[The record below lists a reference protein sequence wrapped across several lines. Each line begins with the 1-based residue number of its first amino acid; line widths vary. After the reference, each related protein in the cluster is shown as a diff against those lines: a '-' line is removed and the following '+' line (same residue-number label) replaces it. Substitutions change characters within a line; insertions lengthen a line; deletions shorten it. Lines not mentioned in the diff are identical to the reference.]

1 MIRWLCLGLWLLGLA
16 LAQNT
21 VRVVAAADL
30 QYALTEIAQRFER
43 RNAGLR
49 VELAFGS
56 SGKLYTQLMQG
67 LPADVFFS
75 ADEAF
80 PMQLQQ
86 AGRVEPGT
94 LRLYAV
100 GRLVIWASNALV
112 QQGLDPRR
120 LGPRILLDP
129 RITQLAIA
137 NPMHAPYGR
146 AGVTLLEHFG
156 LLRSTRPVRWEEMT
170 GGIAAYY
177 DLGFLR
183 RGKAGFEFVYGENIS
198 QTAQLAL
205 TSTNIG
211 LVALSLARSEA
222 MEQCRGVL
230 AGPFE
235 QPSTPQPDLRNSARP
250 EPPGG
255 SALLRVHGHR
265 RGPPGVAQIRVFA
278 AGREA
283 SPMNDPVFWQTL
295 RLNPRGRPGQ
305 HPDSAF
311 CGAAA
316 GLGAGPQAL
325 LG

>member
-1 MIRWLCLGLWLLGLA
+1 MIRWLCLGLWLLGIS

-21 VRVVAAADL
+21 VRVVAASDL
-30 QYALTEIAQRFER
+30 QYALTEIAKRFELS
-43 RNAGLR
+43 NSGWR

-56 SGKLYTQLMQG
+56 SGKFYTQLMQG
-67 LPADVFFS
+67 LPADIFFS
-75 ADEAF
+75 ADETF

-100 GRLVIWASNALV
+100 GRLVIWASNGLV

-137 NPMHAPYGR
+137 NPVHAPYGR

-183 RGKAGFEFVYGENIS
+183 RGKTSFEFVYGENIS

-205 TSTNIG
+205 SSTNIG
-211 LVALSLARSEA
+211 LIALALAKSEA
-222 MEQCRGVL
+222 MEQAGVYWL
-230 AGPFE
+230 APL
-235 QPSTPQPDLRNSARP
+235 SS
-250 EPPGG
+250 
-255 SALLRVHGHR
+255 H
-265 RGPPGVAQIRVFA
+265 
-278 AGREA
+278 
-283 SPMNDPVFWQTL
+283 L
-295 RLNPRGRPGQ
+295 RLNQTYVILRGQNRPEVQRFYEYIGTTEARQ
-305 HPDSAF
+305 VLRKYGF
-311 CGAAA
+311 
-316 GLGAGPQAL
+316 L
-325 LG
+325 LPGEKPAP

>member
-1 MIRWLCLGLWLLGLA
+1 MIRWLCLGLWLLGLG

-30 QYALTEIAQRFER
+30 QYALTEIAQRFEL
-43 RNAGLR
+43 RNSGLR
-49 VELAFGS
+49 VELTFGS

-67 LPADVFFS
+67 LPADIFFS

-100 GRLVIWASNALV
+100 GRLVIWASNGLV

-137 NPMHAPYGR
+137 NPVHAPYGR

-211 LVALSLARSEA
+211 LVALSLAKSEA
-222 MEQCRGVL
+222 MERAGVYWL
-230 AGPFE
+230 APL
-235 QPSTPQPDLRNSARP
+235 SS
-250 EPPGG
+250 
-255 SALLRVHGHR
+255 H
-265 RGPPGVAQIRVFA
+265 
-278 AGREA
+278 
-283 SPMNDPVFWQTL
+283 L
-295 RLNPRGRPGQ
+295 RLNQSYVILRGQNRPEVQRFYEYIGTAEVHQ
-305 HPDSAF
+305 VLRKYGF
-311 CGAAA
+311 
-316 GLGAGPQAL
+316 L
-325 LG
+325 LPGEKPAP

>member
-1 MIRWLCLGLWLLGLA
+1 MIRWLCLGLWLLGLG

-30 QYALTEIAQRFER
+30 QYALSEIAQRFEL
-43 RNAGLR
+43 RNPGMR
-49 VELAFGS
+49 VELTFGS

-67 LPADVFFS
+67 LPADMFFS
-75 ADEAF
+75 ADEAY

-100 GRLVIWASNALV
+100 GRLVIWASNGLV
-112 QQGLDPRR
+112 QQGLDPRQ

-146 AGVTLLEHFG
+146 AGVTFLEHFG
-156 LLRSTRPVRWEEMT
+156 FLRPTRSVRWEEMT

-211 LVALSLARSEA
+211 LVALSLAKSEA
-222 MEQCRGVL
+222 MERAGVYWL
-230 AGPFE
+230 APL
-235 QPSTPQPDLRNSARP
+235 SS
-250 EPPGG
+250 
-255 SALLRVHGHR
+255 H
-265 RGPPGVAQIRVFA
+265 
-278 AGREA
+278 
-283 SPMNDPVFWQTL
+283 L
-295 RLNPRGRPGQ
+295 RLNQTYVILRGQNRPEVQRFYEYMGTAEAHQ
-305 HPDSAF
+305 VLRKYGF
-311 CGAAA
+311 
-316 GLGAGPQAL
+316 L
-325 LG
+325 LPGEKPAP

>member
-1 MIRWLCLGLWLLGLA
+1 MIRWLCLGLWLLGLG

-30 QYALTEIAQRFER
+30 QYALTEIAQRFEL
-43 RNAGLR
+43 RNSGLR
-49 VELAFGS
+49 VELTFGS

-67 LPADVFFS
+67 LPADMFFS

-211 LVALSLARSEA
+211 LVALSLAKSEA
-222 MEQCRGVL
+222 MERAGVYWL
-230 AGPFE
+230 APL
-235 QPSTPQPDLRNSARP
+235 SS
-250 EPPGG
+250 
-255 SALLRVHGHR
+255 H
-265 RGPPGVAQIRVFA
+265 
-278 AGREA
+278 
-283 SPMNDPVFWQTL
+283 L
-295 RLNPRGRPGQ
+295 RLNQTYVILRGQNRPEVQRFYEYMGTAEAHQ
-305 HPDSAF
+305 VLRKYGF
-311 CGAAA
+311 
-316 GLGAGPQAL
+316 L
-325 LG
+325 LPGEKPAP

>member
-1 MIRWLCLGLWLLGLA
+1 MIRWLCLGLWLLGLG

-30 QYALTEIAQRFER
+30 QYALTEIAQRFEL
-43 RNAGLR
+43 RNSGLR
-49 VELAFGS
+49 VELTFGS

-67 LPADVFFS
+67 LPADMFFS

-146 AGVTLLEHFG
+146 AGVTLLENFG

-211 LVALSLARSEA
+211 LVALSLAKSEA
-222 MEQCRGVL
+222 MERAGVYWL
-230 AGPFE
+230 APL
-235 QPSTPQPDLRNSARP
+235 SS
-250 EPPGG
+250 
-255 SALLRVHGHR
+255 H
-265 RGPPGVAQIRVFA
+265 
-278 AGREA
+278 
-283 SPMNDPVFWQTL
+283 L
-295 RLNPRGRPGQ
+295 RLNQTYVILRGQNRPEVQRFYEYMGTAEAHQ
-305 HPDSAF
+305 VLRKYGF
-311 CGAAA
+311 
-316 GLGAGPQAL
+316 L
-325 LG
+325 LPGEKPAP

>member
-30 QYALTEIAQRFER
+30 QYALTEIAQGFER
-43 RNAGLR
+43 RNSGLR

-177 DLGFLR
+177 DLSFLR

-211 LVALSLARSEA
+211 LVALSLASSEA
-222 MEQCRGVL
+222 MEQAGVYWL
-230 AGPFE
+230 APL
-235 QPSTPQPDLRNSARP
+235 SS
-250 EPPGG
+250 
-255 SALLRVHGHR
+255 H
-265 RGPPGVAQIRVFA
+265 
-278 AGREA
+278 
-283 SPMNDPVFWQTL
+283 L
-295 RLNPRGRPGQ
+295 RLNQTYVILRGQNRPEVRRFYEYMGTAEAHQ
-305 HPDSAF
+305 VLRKYGF
-311 CGAAA
+311 
-316 GLGAGPQAL
+316 L
-325 LG
+325 LPGEKPAP

>member
-1 MIRWLCLGLWLLGLA
+1 MIRWLCLGLWLLGLG

-30 QYALTEIAQRFER
+30 QYALTEIAQRFEL
-43 RNAGLR
+43 RNSGLR
-49 VELAFGS
+49 VELTFGS

-67 LPADVFFS
+67 LPADMFFS

-86 AGRVEPGT
+86 SGRVEPGT

-211 LVALSLARSEA
+211 LVALSLAKSEA
-222 MEQCRGVL
+222 MERAGVYWL
-230 AGPFE
+230 APL
-235 QPSTPQPDLRNSARP
+235 SS
-250 EPPGG
+250 
-255 SALLRVHGHR
+255 H
-265 RGPPGVAQIRVFA
+265 
-278 AGREA
+278 
-283 SPMNDPVFWQTL
+283 L
-295 RLNPRGRPGQ
+295 RLNQTYVILRGQNRPEVQRFYEYMGTAEAHQ
-305 HPDSAF
+305 VLRKYGF
-311 CGAAA
+311 
-316 GLGAGPQAL
+316 L
-325 LG
+325 LPGEKPAP

>member
-1 MIRWLCLGLWLLGLA
+1 MIRWLCLGLWLLGIS

-21 VRVVAAADL
+21 VRVVAASDL
-30 QYALTEIAQRFER
+30 QYALTEIAKRFELS
-43 RNAGLR
+43 NSGLR

-56 SGKLYTQLMQG
+56 SGKFYTQLMQG
-67 LPADVFFS
+67 LPADIFFS
-75 ADEAF
+75 ADETF

-100 GRLVIWASNALV
+100 GRLVIWASNGLV

-137 NPMHAPYGR
+137 NPVHAPYGR

-183 RGKAGFEFVYGENIS
+183 RGKTSFEFVYGENIS

-205 TSTNIG
+205 SSTNIG
-211 LVALSLARSEA
+211 LIALALAKSEA
-222 MEQCRGVL
+222 MEQAGVYWL
-230 AGPFE
+230 APL
-235 QPSTPQPDLRNSARP
+235 SS
-250 EPPGG
+250 
-255 SALLRVHGHR
+255 H
-265 RGPPGVAQIRVFA
+265 
-278 AGREA
+278 
-283 SPMNDPVFWQTL
+283 L
-295 RLNPRGRPGQ
+295 RLNQTYVILRGQNRPEVQRFYEYIGTTEARQ
-305 HPDSAF
+305 VLRKYGF
-311 CGAAA
+311 
-316 GLGAGPQAL
+316 L
-325 LG
+325 LPGEKPAP

>member
-1 MIRWLCLGLWLLGLA
+1 MIRWLCLGLWLLGLG

-30 QYALTEIAQRFER
+30 QYALSEIAQRFEL
-43 RNAGLR
+43 RNPGMR
-49 VELAFGS
+49 VELTFGS

-67 LPADVFFS
+67 LPADMFFS
-75 ADEAF
+75 ADEAY

-100 GRLVIWASNALV
+100 GRLVIWASNGLV
-112 QQGLDPRR
+112 QQGLDPRQ

-146 AGVTLLEHFG
+146 AGVTFLEHFG
-156 LLRSTRPVRWEEMT
+156 FLRPTRSVRWEEMT

-177 DLGFLR
+177 NLGFLR

-211 LVALSLARSEA
+211 LVALSLAKSEA
-222 MEQCRGVL
+222 MERAGVYWL
-230 AGPFE
+230 APL
-235 QPSTPQPDLRNSARP
+235 SS
-250 EPPGG
+250 
-255 SALLRVHGHR
+255 H
-265 RGPPGVAQIRVFA
+265 
-278 AGREA
+278 
-283 SPMNDPVFWQTL
+283 L
-295 RLNPRGRPGQ
+295 RLNQTYVILRGQNRPEVQRFYEYMGTAEAHQ
-305 HPDSAF
+305 VLRKYGF
-311 CGAAA
+311 
-316 GLGAGPQAL
+316 L
-325 LG
+325 LPGEKPAP